1 MRHGCG
7 RPRHFAK
14 PDQRATECRDL
25 RHFARSA
32 QRIETKIQAPFC
44 QSPERVIRGARGE
57 VVRWGQDRCRTKVVL
72 RFGAGRSSL
81 LELELVRGK
90 QLARSGG
97 LAGGL
102 DVLLQSARQSSA
114 PVRTS
119 FDGLPE
125 GGARS
130 MALMP
135 ANRGVRRQLVFC
147 GVSCTSQRMARRLNL
162 RGARMAWPA
171 AC

>member
-1 MRHGCG
+1 M
-7 RPRHFAK
+7 
-14 PDQRATECRDL
+14 ECRDL
-25 RHFARSA
+25 RHFVRSS
-32 QRIETKIQAPFC
+32 QRIDTKIAGPFC
-44 QSPERVIRGARGE
+44 QSPERVIRGAQRD
-57 VVRWGQDRCRTKVVL
+57 VVRVGQDRCRTKVAL

-81 LELELVRGK
+81 LGLELVRGK

-102 DVLLQSARQSSA
+102 DVLLQSARQYSA

-130 MALMP
+130 NAQMP
-135 ANRGVRRQLVFC
+135 ASREVRRQRVFVARVTHRRD
-147 GVSCTSQRMARRLNL
+147 GAPVKSARRADGLARSLLNL
-162 RGARMAWPA
+162 GCAKGLDHALHVA
-171 AC
+171 